1 MTITKVLVPSG
12 VLGLG
17 FDIEA
22 LRRGIK
28 NKPDIISID
37 GGSTDSGPASLGSGT
52 SKYSRAA
59 IKSEWK
65 TLMQAR
71 KEANVPLIIGTC
83 GTCGTNSMVDWM
95 EEITIELAEELG
107 QSLKIAKLYCEQN
120 IDFLKSKFKINK
132 IFPLEPA
139 PSLNVH
145 LLDNLSHVVAL
156 AGAEQVIEA
165 INTGADI
172 ILAGRTT
179 DTAIISALPLMNG
192 VDPGSAWHGAKIAE
206 CGALCSSNP
215 TSGVVIVE
223 FDKTGFNVEAMSA
236 SAICSP
242 ESVSA
247 HMLYENADP
256 YILYEPGGYMDV
268 TNACYQSINSR
279 KVRVEGG
286 LWVSSKKY
294 TVKLEGARVSGYQT
308 SLLVLLRDNNYVK
321 NAIKWTEKLSFF
333 LNKEIKQRMNLD
345 SHEYSLNFR
354 HIGLNAVLG
363 DLEKNIGN
371 PSEVGVLCI
380 ITSKTP
386 NVCTEIA
393 KLINPFLLHFPLT
406 VDEELPTFA
415 FPYSPVHSD
424 RGCVYEFAL
433 HHVLELNDPMDAFQ
447 IKTLE
452 V

>member
-1 MTITKVLVPSG
+1 MK
-12 VLGLG
+12 
-17 FDIEA
+17 
-22 LRRGIK
+22 
-28 NKPDIISID
+28 
-37 GGSTDSGPASLGSGT
+37 
-52 SKYSRAA
+52 
-59 IKSEWK
+59 
-65 TLMQAR
+65 AR

-95 EEITIELAEELG
+95 EEITIELAKELG

-120 IDFLKSKFKINK
+120 IEFLKSKFKINK

-139 PSLNVH
+139 PTLNVH
-145 LLDNLSHVVAL
+145 LLDDLSHVVAL

-172 ILAGRTT
+172 ILGGRTT

-215 TSGVVIVE
+215 TSGVVLVE
-223 FDKTGFNVEAMSA
+223 FDKTGFNVEAMSD

-242 ESVSA
+242 ETVSA

-321 NAIKWTEKLSFF
+321 NAIKWTEKLSIF
-333 LNKEIKQRMNLD
+333 LSKEIKQRMNLD

-363 DLEKNIGN
+363 DLEKNMGN

-380 ITSKTP
+380 ITSKNP

>member
-22 LRRGIK
+22 LKHGIK

-95 EEITIELAEELG
+95 EEITIELAKELG
-107 QSLKIAKLYCEQN
+107 QSLKITKLYCEQN
-120 IDFLKSKFKINK
+120 IEFLKSKFKVNK

-139 PSLNVH
+139 PNLNVH
-145 LLDNLSHVVAL
+145 ILDNLSHVVAL

-223 FDKTGFNVEAMSA
+223 FDKTSFNVEAMSD

-268 TNACYQSINSR
+268 TNARYHPINPR

-294 TVKLEGARVSGYQT
+294 TVKLEGARVVGYQT

-321 NAIKWTEKLSFF
+321 NAIKWTEKLSIF
-333 LNKEIKQRMNLD
+333 LSKEIKQRMNLD
-345 SHEYSLNFR
+345 SHEYSLDFR

-363 DLEKNIGN
+363 ELEKNIGH
-371 PSEVGVLCI
+371 PSEVGALCI
-380 ITSKTP
+380 ITSKVP
-386 NVCTEIA
+386 DICTEIA

-433 HHVLELNDPMDAFQ
+433 HHVLELDDPMDVFQ

>member
-1 MTITKVLVPSG
+1 MIITKVLVPSG

-17 FDIEA
+17 FDLEA
-22 LRRGIK
+22 LRRGIR

-95 EEITIELAEELG
+95 EEITIELAKELG
-107 QSLKIAKLYCEQN
+107 QSLKITKLYCEQN
-120 IDFLKSKFKINK
+120 IEFLKSKFKVNK

-139 PSLNVH
+139 PNLNVH
-145 LLDNLSHVVAL
+145 ILDNLSHVVAL

-223 FDKTGFNVEAMSA
+223 FDKTSFNVEAMSD

-268 TNACYQSINSR
+268 TNARYHSINPR

-294 TVKLEGARVSGYQT
+294 TVKLEGARVVGYQT

-321 NAIKWTEKLSFF
+321 NAIKWTEKLSIF
-333 LNKEIKQRMNLD
+333 LSKEIKQRMNLD
-345 SHEYSLNFR
+345 SHEYSLDFR

-363 DLEKNIGN
+363 ELEKNIGN
-371 PSEVGVLCI
+371 PSEVGALCI
-380 ITSKTP
+380 ITSKVP
-386 NVCTEIA
+386 DICTEIA

-433 HHVLELNDPMDAFQ
+433 HHVLELNDPMDVFQ

>member
-22 LRRGIK
+22 LRHGIK

-120 IDFLKSKFKINK
+120 IEFLKNKHKINK

-139 PSLNVH
+139 PTLNVH
-145 LLDNLSHVVAL
+145 LLDDLSHVVAL

-215 TSGVVIVE
+215 TSGVVLVE
-223 FDKTGFNVEAMSA
+223 FDKTGFNVEAMSD

-242 ESVSA
+242 ETVSA

-321 NAIKWTEKLSFF
+321 NAIKWTEKLSIF
-333 LNKEIKQRMNLD
+333 LSKEIKQRMNLD

-386 NVCTEIA
+386 NICTEIA

-452 V
+452 I

>member
-1 MTITKVLVPSG
+1 MFVRIFSVLIICLGMLGFWGKTVSTIPQPPIIPPYLLADSPWADSLIQTLTLDEKIGQLFMVAANGRNTDEIYYKSIDSLIENY
-12 VLGLG
+12 GLG
-17 FDIEA
+17 GLIYFQS
-22 LRRGIK
+22 
-28 NKPDIISID
+28 NP
-37 GGSTDSGPASLGSGT
+37 TDHTLLVNRFQ
-52 SKYSRAA
+52 SKS
-59 IKSEWK
+59 
-65 TLMQAR
+65 
-71 KEANVPLIIGTC
+71 
-83 GTCGTNSMVDWM
+83 
-95 EEITIELAEELG
+95 
-107 QSLKIAKLYCEQN
+107 N
-120 IDFLKSKFKINK
+120 I
-132 IFPLEPA
+132 
-139 PSLNVH
+139 
-145 LLDNLSHVVAL
+145 
-156 AGAEQVIEA
+156 
-165 INTGADI
+165 
-172 ILAGRTT
+172 
-179 DTAIISALPLMNG
+179 PLMNG
-192 VDPGSAWHGAKIAE
+192 IDPGFAWHGAKIAE

-223 FDKTGFNVEAMSA
+223 FDKTGFNVEAMSD
-236 SAICSP
+236 SAICTP

-279 KVRVEGG
+279 KVRVQGG

-321 NAIKWTEKLSFF
+321 NAIKWTEKLSIF
-333 LNKEIKQRMNLD
+333 LSKEIKQRMNLD
-345 SHEYSLNFR
+345 AHEYSLNFR

-452 V
+452 I

>member
-1 MTITKVLVPSG
+1 MTVTKVLVPSG

-95 EEITIELAEELG
+95 EEITIELAKELG

-120 IDFLKSKFKINK
+120 IEFLKSKLKINK

-139 PSLNVH
+139 LTLNVH
-145 LLDNLSHVVAL
+145 LLDDLSHVVAL

-172 ILAGRTT
+172 ILGGRTT

-215 TSGVVIVE
+215 TSGVVLVE
-223 FDKTGFNVEAMSA
+223 FDKTGFNVEAMSD

-242 ESVSA
+242 ETVSA

-321 NAIKWTEKLSFF
+321 NAINGLKNFQFF
-333 LNKEIKQRMNLD
+333 
-345 SHEYSLNFR
+345 
-354 HIGLNAVLG
+354 
-363 DLEKNIGN
+363 
-371 PSEVGVLCI
+371 
-380 ITSKTP
+380 
-386 NVCTEIA
+386 
-393 KLINPFLLHFPLT
+393 
-406 VDEELPTFA
+406 
-415 FPYSPVHSD
+415 
-424 RGCVYEFAL
+424 
-433 HHVLELNDPMDAFQ
+433 
-447 IKTLE
+447 
-452 V
+452 

>member
-1 MTITKVLVPSG
+1 
-12 VLGLG
+12 
-17 FDIEA
+17 
-22 LRRGIK
+22 
-28 NKPDIISID
+28 
-37 GGSTDSGPASLGSGT
+37 
-52 SKYSRAA
+52 
-59 IKSEWK
+59 
-65 TLMQAR
+65 
-71 KEANVPLIIGTC
+71 
-83 GTCGTNSMVDWM
+83 
-95 EEITIELAEELG
+95 
-107 QSLKIAKLYCEQN
+107 
-120 IDFLKSKFKINK
+120 
-132 IFPLEPA
+132 
-139 PSLNVH
+139 
-145 LLDNLSHVVAL
+145 
-156 AGAEQVIEA
+156 
-165 INTGADI
+165 
-172 ILAGRTT
+172 
-179 DTAIISALPLMNG
+179 MNG
-192 VDPGSAWHGAKIAE
+192 IDPGSAWHGAKIAE

-223 FDKTGFNVEAMSA
+223 FDKTGFNVEAMSD
-236 SAICSP
+236 SAICTP

-279 KVRVEGG
+279 KVRVHGG
-286 LWVSSKKY
+286 LWISSKKY

-308 SLLVLLRDNNYVK
+308 SLLVLLRDINYVK
-321 NAIKWTEKLSFF
+321 NALKWTEKLSIF
-333 LNKEIKQRMNLD
+333 LSKEIKQRMNLD
-345 SHEYSLNFR
+345 SQEYSLNFR